1 MIGYLLGFHLPF
13 VIQVF
18 ATDKFVNLLCL
29 MSCLLITCISACE
42 EFVKIRSKSI
52 TANWKRLVGMSNILI
67 ALAFATFFVYK
78 ALNVI
83 KSDSESVIEEA
94 GSDGEGV

>member
-1 MIGYLLGFHLPF
+1 
-13 VIQVF
+13 
-18 ATDKFVNLLCL
+18 
-29 MSCLLITCISACE
+29 
-42 EFVKIRSKSI
+42 
-52 TANWKRLVGMSNILI
+52 MSNILI